1 MKKKSDLVEH
11 ECPVCRTVYFKRQ
24 RCDWCDVPA
33 IEVIEPDFSDP
44 PDDTVKESER

>member
-1 MKKKSDLVEH
+1 MANKLVEH

-24 RCDWCDVPA
+24 YCDWCPNVQA